1 MIDHIPV
8 SKCAIILSNDQIFY
22 QKFSQILKKYHFEV
36 TKTEV
41 NQKLNFSS
49 FSKSDLFLIDNQQN
63 SFPFDFIFKNSNT
76 HSFKPF
82 VINIGFPPPSHLSEK
97 TIMISLRNNE
107 ENYFSQLLELSEQ
120 FLKREKL
127 QQELSSLL
135 LHDIRSPLNSLIGY
149 LELLMSGTF
158 GKLEEGHRNI
168 IEKTIELGDDTLDL
182 LEELSDVYLFEQSAF
197 TLQKEVI
204 DLINVVESALRT
216 VWIKADNK
224 NIKISKKIPSHLT
237 SLQGDEFQIQRL
249 FLNLLMN
256 AINHTPAN
264 SSIVLEAQLFEK
276 EWIKI
281 SIKDDGY
288 GLPEKELPYIF
299 EKYYRFPRNKNFK
312 GRGLGLFICKLITEA
327 HGGKIWAE
335 NEITGGL
342 AIHFTL
348 PLFTE
353 NSK

>member
-1 MIDHIPV
+1 MIEYIPI
-8 SKCAIILSNDQIFY
+8 SKNATILSNDRIFF
-22 QKFSQILKKYHFEV
+22 QKFGQILKKYHFEV

-41 NQKLNFSS
+41 DPKLDFSS
-49 FSKSDLFLIDNQQN
+49 FSKYDLLVIDNQQN
-63 SFPFDFIFKNSNT
+63 SFPYDSLFKNSNN
-76 HSFKPF
+76 HFFKPLI
-82 VINIGFPPPSHLSEK
+82 INIGSPPPTYLSEK
-97 TIMISLRNNE
+97 TALMTLVNNE
-107 ENYFSQLLELSEQ
+107 ETSFSHLLELSEK

-168 IEKTIELGDDTLDL
+168 LEKSIELGDDTLDL
-182 LEELSDVYLFEQSAF
+182 LEELGDVYLFEQSAF
-197 TLQKEVI
+197 TLRKETI
-204 DLINVVESALRT
+204 DLNNVADAALRT

-264 SSIVLEAQLFEK
+264 SSIVLEAQPFEK
-276 EWIKI
+276 DQIKI
-281 SIKDDGY
+281 SIKDNGH
-288 GLPEKELPYIF
+288 GLPEKELPHIF
-299 EKYYRFPRNKNFK
+299 EKYYRFSQKNNFK

-327 HGGKIWAE
+327 HGGRIWAE
-335 NEITGGL
+335 NETTGGL

-348 PLFTE
+348 PLSTE

>member
-1 MIDHIPV
+1 MIEHIPFT
-8 SKCAIILSNDQIFY
+8 KNAIILSNDRIFF
-22 QKFSQILKKYHFEV
+22 QKFGQILKRYHFEV

-41 NQKLNFSS
+41 DTKLDFSS
-49 FSKSDLFLIDNQQN
+49 FLKYDLFVIDNQQN
-63 SFPFDFIFKNSNT
+63 LFPFDSLFKNS
-76 HSFKPF
+76 HHHFLKPL
-82 VINIGFPPPSHLSEK
+82 VINIGSPPPTHILEK
-97 TIMISLRNNE
+97 TALISVVNNE
-107 ENYFSQLLELSEQ
+107 ETDFAHLLELSEQ
-120 FLKREKL
+120 FFKREKL

-168 IEKTIELGDDTLDL
+168 LEKAIELGDDTLDL
-182 LEELSDVYLFEQSAF
+182 LEELGDVYLFEQSAF
-197 TLQKEVI
+197 TLRRETI
-204 DLINVVESALRT
+204 DLNNVVESALRT

-237 SLQGDEFQIQRL
+237 SFQGDEFQIQRL

-256 AINHTPAN
+256 AIHYTQAN
-264 SSIVLEAQLFEK
+264 SSIVLEAQSFK
-276 EWIKI
+276 KDWIKI
-281 SIKDDGY
+281 SIKDNGN
-288 GLPEKELPYIF
+288 GLPEKELPHLF
-299 EKYYRFPRNKNFK
+299 EKYYRFSQNKNFK

-335 NEITGGL
+335 NETTGGL

-348 PLFTE
+348 PLSTE